1 MKKYKYMHLFLLLSA
16 SATSLILQGDFA
28 KIFEKIDKKMHKTYQ
43 AVQKMTHTAFDGWF
57 DQKDDTTEQREQIV
71 MKESP
76 EKERLNI
83 IISGIT
89 QAPDPNKETW
99 NINSRAG
106 FSRLNV
112 PLHNGQIRLTINTHR
127 QIASIEFSQ
136 EKKEELADKTSIRRS
151 VAQSASGFSRSM
163 INKPTTKKPTVIYD
177 SGTQT
182 VTISVHTK
190 QRDHKRPDPFA
201 KTLHYQNGTQ
211 E

>member
-112 PLHNGQIRLTINTHR
+112 PLHNGQITYNV
-127 QIASIEFSQ
+127 F
-136 EKKEELADKTSIRRS
+136 
-151 VAQSASGFSRSM
+151 
-163 INKPTTKKPTVIYD
+163 Y
-177 SGTQT
+177 
-182 VTISVHTK
+182 
-190 QRDHKRPDPFA
+190 
-201 KTLHYQNGTQ
+201 
-211 E
+211 